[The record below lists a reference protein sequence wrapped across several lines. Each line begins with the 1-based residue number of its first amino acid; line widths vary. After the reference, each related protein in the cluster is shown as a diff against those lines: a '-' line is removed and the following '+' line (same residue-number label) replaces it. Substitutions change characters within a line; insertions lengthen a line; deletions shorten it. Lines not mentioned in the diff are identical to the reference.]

1 MGWRTVAVAALL
13 FGGYT
18 ALVYQQA
25 YHAGGADGRTK
36 VADMQASLALAEQ
49 MVAKARSDA
58 VQRLRSLE
66 ADYAKRVGQLVAD
79 YNAQEREHAAQDAAA
94 AADYRAG
101 IRRLRLKVSACEQRG
116 AGTGAATGRVDGA
129 AVADIDPAT
138 GATLRAITAY
148 GDQAIRQL
156 TKLQEWAQQAYAL
169 CGQAEPH
176 D

>member
-1 MGWRTVAVAALL
+1 MGWRTVTVAYTVAALL

-18 ALVYQQA
+18 ALVYQQG

-36 VADMQASLALAEQ
+36 VADMQASQALAEQ

-116 AGTGAATGRVDGA
+116 AGPGAGSATGGADGA

-156 TKLQEWAQQAYAL
+156 TK
-169 CGQAEPH
+169 P
-176 D
+176 